1 METSRHACALQSNT
15 ACSIKVQTNASLQV
29 LHAHCD
35 ITSRIL
41 VQEATDLC
49 NRQQVCQVCHVH
61 AMHAEACL
69 ASGLREGILG
79 ATDGCLETAGMTEG
93 RLLGLAAALPA
104 CVCCI
109 PAAQARLPA
118 CWLSIAPRACT
129 PPEQDCQMDPL
140 VSHTSCTNMLRWSSS
155 TLPGCR
161 PGHGEP
167 AHVSCNVTKITMS

>member
-1 METSRHACALQSNT
+1 M
-15 ACSIKVQTNASLQV
+15 
-29 LHAHCD
+29 
-35 ITSRIL
+35 
-41 VQEATDLC
+41 
-49 NRQQVCQVCHVH
+49 H

-118 CWLSIAPRACT
+118 CWLSIAPSACM
-129 PPEQDCQMDPL
+129 PPEHGCQIDL
-140 VSHTSCTNMLRWSSS
+140 LLWSS
-155 TLPGCR
+155 T
-161 PGHGEP
+161 P
-167 AHVSCNVTKITMS
+167 AAPTCCGGPLDLVTGLGMGSLQMCHVMS